1 MEISREADTLRALY
15 QNWTDQ
21 MVENPDLTIAN
32 LRSMFDEHCGS
43 MEEDGDSREGS
54 QYGDCAIADAP
65 PCRFCGEAG
74 CCAPPGECVPD
85 LLGLLSQ

>member
-32 LRSMFDEHCGS
+32 LRSMFLTS
-43 MEEDGDSREGS
+43 EGEYALPS
-54 QYGDCAIADAP
+54 
-65 PCRFCGEAG
+65 
-74 CCAPPGECVPD
+74 
-85 LLGLLSQ
+85 GLSSPS